1 MNDFQYKL
9 ARFFQGR
16 RGTDQLNLFLMI
28 FSFAIQII
36 GRVFGSWI
44 LMILGQVA
52 LVWMIFRMLSKN
64 IYSREKENQVFLSV
78 WNKFS
83 RKGRGN
89 KSHRNNYNGGSY
101 NNDSQYNSSSA
112 YSQSQYYK
120 EAYSEPKSKKKPNNP
135 KSSIQYCY
143 YHCPECKQQ
152 IRIPVGKGKVRV
164 TCPSCKNKF
173 EIRT

>member
-36 GRVFGSWI
+36 GKIFGVWG
-44 LMILGQVA
+44 LMMIGQVA
-52 LVWMIFRMLSKN
+52 LIWMIFRMLSKN
-64 IYSREKENQVFLSV
+64 IYGRERENQAFLSI
-78 WNKFS
+78 WYKFS
-83 RKGRGN
+83 RKGKTYN
-89 KSHRNNYNGGSY
+89 SNRNNYSSGGY
-101 NNDSQYNSSSA
+101 RNNNQYNGSTA
-112 YSQSQYYK
+112 NNQSQYYR